1 MDYIRV
7 IPVIGYLLAGMLV
20 WAAAFTATYAG
31 VAFICARD
39 LADMAVFGIAILPF
53 LLGTVTLAALAA
65 TGLMVLVAYRRWPRT
80 GEEAELP
87 AFVRTM
93 SLIVALLAIVGIV
106 WNGAPALFFAGC
118 A

>member
-1 MDYIRV
+1 MDHIRV

-20 WAAAFTATYAG
+20 WAAAFTASYAG
-31 VAFICARD
+31 ASFICARG
-39 LADMAVFGIAILPF
+39 LSDMAVFGIAILPF

-65 TGLMVLVAYRRWPRT
+65 TGLIVLVACRLRPTT
-80 GEEAELP
+80 GKEAELP

-106 WNGAPALFFAGC
+106 WNGAPALLLAGC